1 MSNALLKAT
10 CAVLFVVGFFGSL
23 FSGRPVSAQAVQ
35 SSAAQPTDAQTPDAA
50 ATPKS
55 NPLTAEWLVGN
66 AVSDAN
72 SPQYKDVTDAITRFA
87 NNDPNGARELLTSAR
102 KANPKLPP
110 VELMMGRLWLAARQ
124 PAAGR
129 AELESAAVK
138 YPTDPEAFLYF
149 AEASIAE
156 HRIADADAMLL
167 KVKPLVDGYSENLKR
182 KRNFQI
188 RLNNAMAGLNES
200 RTQWEAALPYLKAWL
215 ELDPDS
221 VDAHQRMGNTLFQL
235 GKTTEAYKEFE
246 AAAKVEPKAVNPY
259 IALAQLYESAK
270 DRTNAAKSI
279 GYAVQN
285 NPKDLNVQLMAA
297 RWAYVTNQ
305 LNEAQKYA
313 DRALQIDPKS
323 QEARIMRGVIARYT
337 GDFKTAESLLEQAVT
352 ASPGNLEASNQLA
365 LVLIEQDDKDKKD
378 RALQIA
384 ELDLKQQGDR
394 VTPDVAA
401 TYAWVLYKLGKTAE
415 AEQILGK
422 VFNAGVM
429 SPDTAFYIATILRDR
444 GKPDA
449 AIRLLESAIARPE
462 PFAQRQATADL
473 LAKLKKDQEQQK
485 ASGKDAA
492 SPATGSK

>member
-10 CAVLFVVGFFGSL
+10 CAVWFVVAFFGL
-23 FSGRPVSAQAVQ
+23 LLIGRPVSAQTVQ
-35 SSAAQPTDAQTPDAA
+35 STAAQPADAQTTDAA
-50 ATPKS
+50 APKA

-72 SPQYKDVTDAITRFA
+72 SPQYKDVTEAITRFA
-87 NNDPNGARELLTSAR
+87 NNDPNGARDLLTSAR
-102 KANPKLPP
+102 QANPKLPP

-129 AELESAAVK
+129 AELESAVMR

-149 AEASIAE
+149 AEASLAE
-156 HRIADADAMLL
+156 RRIADAEAMLQKL
-167 KVKPLVDGYSENLKR
+167 KPLVDSYNENLKR

-188 RLNNAMAGLNES
+188 RLNNAMAALNEARS
-200 RTQWEAALPYLKAWL
+200 QWDAALPYLKAWL

-221 VDAHQRMGNTLFQL
+221 VDAHQRMGHTLFQL

-246 AAAKVEPKAVNPY
+246 TAAKIDPKTINPY

-270 DRTNAAKSI
+270 DRTNATKSI
-279 GYAVQN
+279 GYAVQQ

-323 QEARIMRGVIARYT
+323 NEARILRGVIARYT
-337 GDFKTAESLLEQAVT
+337 GDFKTAESLLEQAIIQ
-352 ASPGNLEASNQLA
+352 SPSNIEASNQLA

-384 ELDLKQQGDR
+384 EANLKLQGDR
-394 VTPDVAA
+394 VTPEVAA
-401 TYAWVLYKLGKTAE
+401 TYAWVLYKLGKTNE

-422 VFNAGVM
+422 VFSAGVM
-429 SPDTAFYIATILRDR
+429 SPDTAYYIATILRDR
-444 GKPDA
+444 GKTDA

-462 PFAQRQATADL
+462 PFAQRQPTAEL
-473 LAKLKKDQEQQK
+473 LAKLKKEQEQQK

-492 SPATGSK
+492 PPAADKK